1 MIFQER
7 ILHWIEKGLGTW
19 LCKDN
24 ERQIFMARPKSI
36 IKHEMDVHTKPII
49 LHPLTIYENNEIRYQ
64 ATNQQHIV

>member
-7 ILHWIEKGLGTW
+7 ILCWIEKVW
-19 LCKDN
+19 VFALCKDN

-64 ATNQQHIV
+64 ANQQQIV